1 MADTEAAEE
10 TARALV
16 ALPAEWTVLHHV
28 RWPGRSGATV
38 DHVVVGPGGVF
49 VIDSSP
55 ARKSSATGCATAAD
69 VLAIGASLDRG
80 MVHPV
85 LCHAGEQAEVSVR
98 DVAVCSPEEIVPLL
112 LSLPRVL
119 DADELGSAQ
128 AVVASAMTPGDWSPQ
143 RTSVVAGAASSRRDR
158 GAGSMGRLGL
168 TLLIMAAIVSAL
180 PWVAAK
186 VEDARAGDPPP
197 TPAIGEAVWVAGTTT
212 RPPLELTAEE
222 VDGGGGRR
230 YVVQLTVRND
240 GDRPFDMDSLGTSLE
255 LDDLQQADTVTGTE
269 VELAGVQLEPGR
281 ERALTYR
288 FSVSSTRNVAFFE
301 AAVGDKRADRTRWQ
315 VR

>member
-1 MADTEAAEE
+1 MADIDAAEQ

-28 RWPGRSGATV
+28 RWPGRSGATI

-55 ARKSSATGCATAAD
+55 PLKSSASACAVAAD

-85 LCHAGEQAEVSVR
+85 LCFAGEHAGVEVR
-98 DVAVCSPEEIVPLL
+98 DVVVCTPDEIVPLL
-112 LSLPRVL
+112 LSLDRVL
-119 DADELGSAQ
+119 GPDELGSAQ
-128 AVVASAMTPGDWSPQ
+128 AFVASAMTPGDWAPH
-143 RTSVVAGAASSRRDR
+143 RTSVVGAASSRRDR
-158 GAGSMGRLGL
+158 SAGSTGRLGL
-168 TLLIMAAIVSAL
+168 FLLITAAT
-180 PWVAAK
+180 VAATPWAAAR

-197 TPAIGEAVWVAGTTT
+197 PPTIGEVVWMAGTTT

-222 VDGGGGRR
+222 VDGSGRR

-240 GDRPFDMDSLGTSLE
+240 GDRPLDMAVLGTSLE
-255 LDDLQQADTVTGTE
+255 LDNLHRAAAAPGTQ
-269 VELAGVQLEPGR
+269 VDLAGVELEPGK
-281 ERALTYR
+281 ERVLTYR
-288 FSVSSTRNVAFFE
+288 FTVSPDRSVAFFE
-301 AAVGDKRADRTRWQ
+301 ATLGDKHADRARWQ
-315 VR
+315 VE